1 LYRVV
6 PRKNKDKYNAF
17 VLLETDRQR
26 IAKDLHDTSLQNL
39 TAIVHKVELASMY
52 INQDPIRA
60 KMELSVISNSL
71 KDTINEIRDTI
82 FELRPM
88 SFDDLGFR
96 DLLAS
101 YIESLPEIGLFQG
114 ILLWAIMITSYF
126 LFRKEKVVVC
136 FKSPEGLSEDELKT
150 VFADMKK
157 QMHEDPIMQAMLKA
171 REAELKYKAQQE
183 LENTEANNTT
193 SSDTTK
199 V

>member
-1 LYRVV
+1 MLACFVV
-6 PRKNKDKYNAF
+6 WCA
-17 VLLETDRQR
+17 
-26 IAKDLHDTSLQNL
+26 IAGFIVFPGWLGMSLWNL
-39 TAIVHKVELASMY
+39 M
-52 INQDPIRA
+52 
-60 KMELSVISNSL
+60 
-71 KDTINEIRDTI
+71 
-82 FELRPM
+82 
-88 SFDDLGFR
+88 
-96 DLLAS
+96 AS
-101 YIESLPEIGLFQG
+101 YIEMLPEIGLFQG
-114 ILLWAIMITSYF
+114 VLLWAIMITSYF

>member
-1 LYRVV
+1 MKKKLNVIHIKGMRGLMLACFVV
-6 PRKNKDKYNAF
+6 CCAIAGFIVFPGWLGMNAW
-17 VLLETDRQR
+17 
-26 IAKDLHDTSLQNL
+26 N
-39 TAIVHKVELASMY
+39 
-52 INQDPIRA
+52 
-60 KMELSVISNSL
+60 
-71 KDTINEIRDTI
+71 
-82 FELRPM
+82 
-88 SFDDLGFR
+88 
-96 DLLAS
+96 LLAS

-136 FKSPEGLSEDELKT
+136 FKSPEGLTEDELKT

-183 LENTEANNTT
+183 LENTESNQAT

>member
-1 LYRVV
+1 MLACFVV
-6 PRKNKDKYNAF
+6 CCARAGFIVFPGW
-17 VLLETDRQR
+17 LGM
-26 IAKDLHDTSLQNL
+26 SLWNL
-39 TAIVHKVELASMY
+39 M
-52 INQDPIRA
+52 
-60 KMELSVISNSL
+60 
-71 KDTINEIRDTI
+71 
-82 FELRPM
+82 
-88 SFDDLGFR
+88 
-96 DLLAS
+96 AS
-101 YIESLPEIGLFQG
+101 YIEMLPEIGLFQG
-114 ILLWAIMITSYF
+114 VLLWAIMITSYF